1 MGADFILFY
10 DKEQSIV
17 SQREGNKQQKK
28 TTQTHQSYYPGSKVK
43 KKMGLTFCL
52 ATTLRCFGLC
62 KQRLGSYKQAFTK
75 LVFYL

>member
-28 TTQTHQSYYPGSKVK
+28 KTTQTHPSYYPGSKVK
-43 KKMGLTFCL
+43 KKKWDLPF
-52 ATTLRCFGLC
+52 
-62 KQRLGSYKQAFTK
+62 
-75 LVFYL
+75 V